1 VSSTDPT
8 LELRANMVLILHRLN
23 DLGGFEVSQED
34 RGPILDALLADV
46 TEPAPD
52 DGPER

>member
-1 VSSTDPT
+1 MSSTDPT
-8 LELRANMVLILHRLN
+8 LDVRAQVVLTLRRLN

-34 RGPILDALLADV
+34 RGPLLDALLQDV

>member
-1 VSSTDPT
+1 MSTLDPT
-8 LELRANMVLILHRLN
+8 LDVRAQIVLLLRRFS
-23 DLGGFEVSQED
+23 DLGGFEASLEA
-34 RGPILDALLADV
+34 REPILDSLLADV